1 MHQTA
6 SNLNWV
12 LGDYV
17 MESVIRAG
25 GRSTVYTARRH
36 GEGELR
42 ALKLIAIGADSA
54 DRTIADAERRGA
66 ELQQE
71 FARQHGLVPFVEE
84 IAETRS
90 CLYVVM
96 EYVPGEDLFDALVRG
111 PLPWQRALDIAIE
124 LATFLEKTHRFD
136 VPGRGTERIIHADL
150 KPGNVRIRPDGHI
163 CVLDFGIAKAMAE
176 RRLETT
182 QKWGTRQYMSPEWL
196 QTGTIDEQVDYWS
209 LGVLLYEMLAGYR
222 PFRRFERH
230 DNQLEDAIRRREP
243 IELLPSHAA
252 DPSLRQVVAR
262 LLAPETRQRYASAVD
277 IRAALEAC
285 RRDIPTLPVIRSAAA
300 AGASSAASAD
310 ATLLPIARREDVPT
324 LPAPVDGAAG
334 ALPVMFDSPP
344 TEPCRRDSDAG
355 AAGAGA
361 GAGVGGAFDVPT
373 ERVPLPSVVGAM
385 VPMRGMQV
393 PPPLPQAQ
401 AALHMPLTPTGSISL
416 GRVEGVGLTNGSIDV
431 VTAPVLPT
439 MPAQTSQ
446 APRVLTTGRH
456 GSQNSRSL
464 AAVLLWIVFAT
475 ILASEGIACI
485 AAERLRA
492 DAATAGEAEV
502 DGIMTRR
509 MQLAGWTLFDAAVH
523 VRTDPVL
530 RDRLL
535 SLADLV
541 IANYRQEQPTV
552 GRAEWEQARGWL
564 TRAIT
569 LYPENEIVLA
579 RLRYTEGHLQR
590 LTGQKFAE
598 TSGQAKQA
606 RQSYYAAVQKF
617 REAAA
622 LDPKTPDPYLGLTH
636 TYVYGLGDVDNA
648 VDSLNNAE
656 KRGYKL
662 NRRERAQLGDAY
674 RARGER
680 VWRTARELAGDQ
692 KRDAFERAHKDFK
705 RCVEYFTPI
714 VEFANA
720 ADQLGKCEA
729 RVAEL
734 DEEITPWW
742 KKLFGDDPSKSEGVE
757 PRSDESPRPDDSR

>member
-6 SNLNWV
+6 TNLNWV

-17 MESVIRAG
+17 LESVIRAG
-25 GRSTVYTARRH
+25 GRSTVYTARKH

-42 ALKLIAIGADSA
+42 ALKLIAIGADSS
-54 DRTIADAERRGA
+54 DRTIADAEHRGA

-71 FARQHGLVPFVEE
+71 FARHHGLVPFVEE

-96 EYVPGEDLFDALVRG
+96 EYVPGEDLFDALARG
-111 PLPWQRALDIAIE
+111 PLPWQRSLDIAIE
-124 LATFLEKTHRFD
+124 LATFLEKTHRFE

-196 QTGTIDEQVDYWS
+196 QSGTIDEQVDYWS

-262 LLAPETRQRYASAVD
+262 LLAPEIRQRYASAVD

-285 RRDIPTLPVIRSAAA
+285 RRDIPTLPVIRSA
-300 AGASSAASAD
+300 SVRAD
-310 ATLLPIARREDVPT
+310 AGLTPLPIARREDVPT
-324 LPAPVDGAAG
+324 LPAPVAGEAA
-334 ALPVMFDSPP
+334 ALPVMLDSPP
-344 TEPCRRDSDAG
+344 TEPCRRDGDAG
-355 AAGAGA
+355 GAGAVGCGAGAGA
-361 GAGVGGAFDVPT
+361 GAFDLPT
-373 ERVPLPSVVGAM
+373 ERVPFPSVVGAV
-385 VPMRGMQV
+385 VPMPGLQV

-431 VTAPVLPT
+431 VTAPVLPQ
-439 MPAQTSQ
+439 MPAALAPASQ
-446 APRVLTTGRH
+446 PPRVLATGRH
-456 GSQNSRSL
+456 GQNSRSL

-485 AAERLRA
+485 AAERLRV
-492 DAATAGEAEV
+492 DAATADEGDV
-502 DGIMTRR
+502 DGIMKRR
-509 MQLAGWTLFDAAVH
+509 MQLAGWTLFDAALH

-552 GRAEWEQARGWL
+552 GRAEWEQAHGWL
-564 TRAIT
+564 TRAVT
-569 LYPENEIVLA
+569 LYPENKIVLA

-590 LTGQKFAE
+590 LTGQKLAE
-598 TSGQAKQA
+598 HERSGEAGAAELLRGRAEIPRGGGA
-606 RQSYYAAVQKF
+606 RSEDAGSVS
-617 REAAA
+617 R
-622 LDPKTPDPYLGLTH
+622 PDAHVCVWPRRRRQRGRL
-636 TYVYGLGDVDNA
+636 
-648 VDSLNNAE
+648 AE
-656 KRGYKL
+656 Q
-662 NRRERAQLGDAY
+662 RRKARLQIEPA
-674 RARGER
+674 RARAARRR
-680 VWRTARELAGDQ
+680 VSRAR
-692 KRDAFERAHKDFK
+692 R
-705 RCVEYFTPI
+705 
-714 VEFANA
+714 
-720 ADQLGKCEA
+720 A
-729 RVAEL
+729 RVADGARAGGRSEARRL
-734 DEEITPWW
+734 RARAQGFQALRRILHADRRIRQRRRSVGEVRSARRRTGRRDHAVVEEAVRRRP
-742 KKLFGDDPSKSEGVE
+742 VE
-757 PRSDESPRPDDSR
+757 VRGRRTAAVDRPRPDDSR

>member
-17 MESVIRAG
+17 LESVIRAG
-25 GRSTVYTARRH
+25 GRSTVYTARKH

-42 ALKLIAIGADSA
+42 ALKLIAIGADSS

-71 FARQHGLVPFVEE
+71 FARHHGLVPFVEE

-96 EYVPGEDLFDALVRG
+96 EYVPGEDLFDALARG
-111 PLPWQRALDIAIE
+111 PLPWQRSLDIAIE
-124 LATFLEKTHRFD
+124 LATFLEKTHRFEGQ
-136 VPGRGTERIIHADL
+136 GRGTERIIHADL

-243 IELLPSHAA
+243 IELLPSHTA

-262 LLAPETRQRYASAVD
+262 LLAPEIRQRYASAVD

-285 RRDIPTLPVIRSAAA
+285 RRDIPTLPVIR
-300 AGASSAASAD
+300 ASSALGAASPD
-310 ATLLPIARREDVPT
+310 MTPLPIARREDVPT
-324 LPAPVDGAAG
+324 LPVDAPA
-334 ALPVMFDSPP
+334 
-344 TEPCRRDSDAG
+344 TEPCLRDSDAG
-355 AAGAGA
+355 VGATSS
-361 GAGVGGAFDVPT
+361 AFGLPT
-373 ERVPLPSVVGAM
+373 ERVPLPSVVGAI
-385 VPMRGMQV
+385 VPGLQV
-393 PPPLPQAQ
+393 PPPLPLPQAQ
-401 AALHMPLTPTGSISL
+401 ATGALHMPLTPTASISL
-416 GRVEGVGLTNGSIDV
+416 GRVAGVGLTTGSADV
-431 VTAPVLPT
+431 VTAPVLPAVLASST
-439 MPAQTSQ
+439 AGPLVPGPQ
-446 APRVLTTGRH
+446 APNVSVLATSRH
-456 GSQNSRSL
+456 GQNSRSL

-485 AAERLRA
+485 AAERLRT
-492 DAATAGEAEV
+492 DAATADEADV
-502 DGIMTRR
+502 DAIINRR

-523 VRTDPVL
+523 MRADPVL
-530 RDRLL
+530 RDRLI

-541 IANYRQEQPTV
+541 IGNYRQEQPTV
-552 GRAEWEQARGWL
+552 GRVDWEKAHGWL
-564 TRAIT
+564 TRAVT
-569 LYPENEIVLA
+569 LYPENKIVLS

-590 LTGQKFAE
+590 LNGQKFAE
-598 TSGQAKQA
+598 QSGQAKQA
-606 RQSYYAAVQKF
+606 RQSYYAAVAKF
-617 REAAA
+617 REAAS
-622 LDPKTPDPYLGLTH
+622 LDPKLADPYLGLTH
-636 TYVYGLGDVDNA
+636 TYVYGLADVDNA

-680 VWRTARELAGDQ
+680 VWRTGRELEGDQ

-705 RCVEYFTPI
+705 RCVEYFAPI

-720 ADQLGKCEA
+720 ADQLQKCEA

-757 PRSDESPRPDDSR
+757 PGVDPARPDHSR

>member
-6 SNLNWV
+6 SHLNWV

-17 MESVIRAG
+17 LESVIRAG
-25 GRSTVYTARRH
+25 GRSTVYTARKH
-36 GEGELR
+36 GDGELR

-71 FARQHGLVPFVEE
+71 FARHHGLVPFVED

-96 EYVPGEDLFDALVRG
+96 EYVPGEDLFDALARG

-124 LATFLEKTHRFD
+124 LATFLEKTHRFAA
-136 VPGRGTERIIHADL
+136 PGRGTERIIHADL

-262 LLAPETRQRYASAVD
+262 LLAPEIRQRYASAVD

-285 RRDIPTLPVIRSAAA
+285 RRDIPTLPVIRATAASSAAA
-300 AGASSAASAD
+300 ADAA
-310 ATLLPIARREDVPT
+310 LLPIGRREDVAT
-324 LPAPVDGAAG
+324 LPAPVDGAVLDA
-334 ALPVMFDSPP
+334 PP
-344 TEPCRRDSDAG
+344 TEPCRRDGDANTG
-355 AAGAGA
+355 APGSGS
-361 GAGVGGAFDVPT
+361 FDLPT
-373 ERVPLPSVVGAM
+373 ERVPFPSVVGAVLP
-385 VPMRGMQV
+385 VPGIQV
-393 PPPLPQAQ
+393 PPPPST

-416 GRVEGVGLTNGSIDV
+416 GRVAGAGLTTGSIDV
-431 VTAPVLPT
+431 VTAPVLPQMAETPVPALPVPAGPAT
-439 MPAQTSQ
+439 MSQPA
-446 APRVLTTGRH
+446 VTTGPGR
-456 GSQNSRSL
+456 NSRSL

-492 DAATAGEAEV
+492 DAATADEGDV
-502 DGIMTRR
+502 DGIMERR

-523 VRTDPVL
+523 VRADPVL

-541 IANYRQEQPTV
+541 IGNYRQEQPTV
-552 GRAEWEQARGWL
+552 GRAEWEKAREWL
-564 TRAIT
+564 TRAVT
-569 LYPENEIVLA
+569 LYPENKIVLS

-590 LTGQKFAE
+590 LAGQRSAE
-598 TSGQAKQA
+598 QSGQAKQA
-606 RQSYYAAVQKF
+606 RQSYYAAVAKF

-622 LDPKTPDPYLGLTH
+622 LDTKTPDPYLGLTH

-680 VWRTARELAGDQ
+680 VLRTARELEGDQ
-692 KRDAFERAHKDFK
+692 KRDAVERAHKDFK
-705 RCVEYFTPI
+705 RCAEYFTPI

-720 ADQLGKCEA
+720 ADQLEKCEA

-757 PRSDESPRPDDSR
+757 PGVDR

>member
-17 MESVIRAG
+17 LESVIRAG

-42 ALKLIAIGADSA
+42 ALKLIAIGADSG

-71 FARQHGLVPFVEE
+71 FARHHGLVPFVEE

-96 EYVPGEDLFDALVRG
+96 EFVPGEDLFDALARG
-111 PLPWQRALDIAIE
+111 SLPWQRSLDIAIE
-124 LATFLEKTHRFD
+124 LATFLEKTHRFE

-262 LLAPETRQRYASAVD
+262 LLAPEIRQRYASAVD

-285 RRDIPTLPVIRSAAA
+285 RRDIPTLPVIRSSSPAL
-300 AGASSAASAD
+300 AGASSLAASSTAE
-310 ATLLPIARREDVPT
+310 APPLPIERREDVPT
-324 LPAPVDGAAG
+324 LPAMRGA
-334 ALPVMFDSPP
+334 VDSPP
-344 TEPCRRDSDAG
+344 TEPCNPGSDAAPG
-355 AAGAGA
+355 SGSYGL
-361 GAGVGGAFDVPT
+361 PT
-373 ERVPLPSVVGAM
+373 ERVQHPSVVGAALSM
-385 VPMRGMQV
+385 QGPMQGMQV
-393 PPPLPQAQ
+393 PPPLAQ
-401 AALHMPLTPTGSISL
+401 GGALHMPLTPTGSISL
-416 GRVEGVGLTNGSIDV
+416 GRVQGSGLTTGSIDV
-431 VTAPVLPT
+431 ITAPVVPSMPGVSGHALTEVSTGQPT
-439 MPAQTSQ
+439 RVPA
-446 APRVLTTGRH
+446 TGRP
-456 GSQNSRSL
+456 GQNSRSL
-464 AAVLLWIVFAT
+464 AAVLLWIIFAT

-485 AAERLRA
+485 AAERLRT
-492 DAATAGEAEV
+492 DAATADEGDV
-502 DGIMTRR
+502 DGIVNRR
-509 MQLAGWTLFDAAVH
+509 MQLAGWTLFDAALH

-530 RDRLL
+530 RDRLISL
-535 SLADLV
+535 SDLV

-552 GRAEWEQARGWL
+552 GKAEWEKAHGWL
-564 TRAIT
+564 TRAVT
-569 LYPENEIVLA
+569 LYPENKAVLS

-590 LTGQKFAE
+590 LAGQKLAE
-598 TSGQAKQA
+598 SSGQAKQA

-617 REAAA
+617 REAAE
-622 LDPKTPDPYLGLTH
+622 LDPKMPDPYLGLTH

-648 VDSLNNAE
+648 VESLNSAE

-680 VWRTARELAGDQ
+680 VWRTARDLEGGQ

-720 ADQLGKCEA
+720 ADQLQKCEA

-734 DEEITPWW
+734 DEEIVPWW
-742 KKLFGDDPSKSEGVE
+742 KRLFGDDPSKSEGVE
-757 PRSDESPRPDDSR
+757 PGVDPPRSDHSR